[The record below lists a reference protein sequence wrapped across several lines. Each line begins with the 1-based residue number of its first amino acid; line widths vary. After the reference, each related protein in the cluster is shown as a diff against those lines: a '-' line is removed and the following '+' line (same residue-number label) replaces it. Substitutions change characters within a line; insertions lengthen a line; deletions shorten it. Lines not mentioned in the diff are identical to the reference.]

1 MEETMAEAPAHFSC
15 TKLVVA
21 DLEKACAFYKSV
33 FGLTEHNRVNAAI
46 EGRPISEIMFHPTAP
61 GGATFVLLAYTD
73 TTAPASSEAIT
84 LFITPDLAALLEK
97 VQAAGGTIVDAMRD
111 MPQHGVKVAFV
122 RDVEGHLIE
131 VVQLL

>member
-1 MEETMAEAPAHFSC
+1 MAEAPAHFSC

-33 FGLTEHNRVNAAI
+33 FGLTEQNRVNAAI
-46 EGRPISEIMFHPTAP
+46 EGRPISEIMFNPTAP
-61 GGATFVLLAYTD
+61 GGANFVLLAYTD
-73 TTAPASSEAIT
+73 TLTPALSESIV
-84 LFITPDLAALLEK
+84 LFITPNLAGLLEK
-97 VQAAGGTIVDAMRD
+97 VRIAGGQVVDEMRD
-111 MPQHGVKVAFV
+111 MPEHGVKVAFV

>member
-1 MEETMAEAPAHFSC
+1 MAEAPAHFSC

-21 DLEKACAFYKSV
+21 DLEKACTFYKLV
-33 FGLTEHNRVNAAI
+33 FGLTEQNRVDAAI
-46 EGRPISEIMFHPTAP
+46 EGRPIREIMFNPTAP

-73 TTAPASSEAIT
+73 TSAPALSETIT
-84 LFITPDLAALLEK
+84 LFITPGLAELLEK
-97 VQAAGGTIVDAMRD
+97 ARAAGAQVVEPMRD
-111 MPQHGVKVAFV
+111 MPEHGVKVAFI

>member
-1 MEETMAEAPAHFSC
+1 MAEAPAHFGC
-15 TKLVVA
+15 TKLIVA

-46 EGRPISEIMFHPTAP
+46 EGRPIGEIMFKPTAP

-73 TTAPASSEAIT
+73 TQTPALSEAIT
-84 LFITPDLAALLEK
+84 LFITPDLAGLLQQ
-97 VQAAGGTIVDAMRD
+97 VPGAGGRIVDAMRD
-111 MPQHGVKVAFV
+111 MPEHGVKVAFV

-131 VVQLL
+131 VVELL

>member
-1 MEETMAEAPAHFSC
+1 MAEAPAHFSC

-21 DLEKACAFYKSV
+21 DLEKACTFYKSV
-33 FGLTEHNRVNAAI
+33 FGLTEQNRVNAAI
-46 EGRPISEIMFHPTAP
+46 EGRPISEIMFNPTAP

-73 TTAPASSEAIT
+73 TSAPALSEAIT
-84 LFITPDLAALLEK
+84 LFITPDLAELLEK
-97 VQAAGGTIVDAMRD
+97 ARIAGAQVVDPLRD
-111 MPQHGVKVAFV
+111 MPEHGVKVAFI

>member
-1 MEETMAEAPAHFSC
+1 MAEAAAHFSC

-33 FGLTEHNRVNAAI
+33 FGLTEQNRVNATI
-46 EGRPISEIMFHPTAP
+46 EGRPISEIMFNPTAP

-73 TTAPASSEAIT
+73 TAAAALSESII
-84 LFITPDLAALLEK
+84 LFITPNLAGLLEK
-97 VQAAGGTIVDAMRD
+97 ARNEGGRVVQEMRD
-111 MPQHGVKVAFV
+111 MPEHGVKVAFL

-131 VVQLL
+131 VVELL

>member
-1 MEETMAEAPAHFSC
+1 MAEAPAHFSC

-21 DLEKACAFYKSV
+21 DLEKACVFYKSV
-33 FGLTEHNRVNAAI
+33 FGLTEQNRVNAAI
-46 EGRPISEIMFHPTAP
+46 EGRPISEIMFNATAP

-73 TTAPASSEAIT
+73 TVTPALSESII
-84 LFITPDLAALLEK
+84 LFITPNLAGLLEK
-97 VQAAGGTIVDAMRD
+97 VRIAGGHVVDEMRD
-111 MPQHGVKVAFV
+111 MPEHGVKVAFV